1 MKKRRVRLSCVPI
14 LLLICLSC
22 QEKDPHVTIQEISV
36 EPSALTLKEGE
47 THLLKVQWS
56 PSEVKASPTFT
67 SEDEAIAT
75 VTDTGEVR
83 ACAAGETKIQVSLG
97 GKSAYCQLRVVK
109 RETTSPVTEVIID
122 PQEISM
128 DVGEKQKISVRWLPA
143 DAEATAVFASSDT
156 QVAIVDEQ
164 GVVEALSPGEAKVKV
179 MVQEASAVC
188 SITVSL
194 SQMPLLAFGK
204 DQETQRRIE
213 AYEHNRGRE
222 LCDGVVIQGDF
233 KANAFVSKSLDLFPV
248 VSYGKEDN
256 NDNPIIVVLGKEEIG
271 SCTRTLELLRK
282 SGFSNVKVQTN
293 DYGKMMLRASHDG
306 NDNLVL
312 LGQAQQIAESSV
324 QPATQMILMIINKDG
339 YPLPHKLHDCIL
351 DAKDFPSWQEF
362 MSGKTE
368 DVKAFEET
376 LGFRYFNEAKSS
388 ATNLLFT
395 TKSNQTS
402 HSNID
407 WVYYVRDPESWTP
420 FIDCQIN
427 CIDRAE
433 EIDTEAVR
441 TWLANNGFNRN
452 FKRAFS
458 KEDWYYVWNSDR
470 TVGLQLYIDRKRGI
484 CAMQIFPGDVLSSF
498 E

>member
-1 MKKRRVRLSCVPI
+1 MRKIRARLLCVPI

-22 QEKDPHVTIQEISV
+22 QEKDPHVSIQEIRV
-36 EPSALTLKEGE
+36 EPSVLTLKEGE

-56 PSEVKASPTFT
+56 PSEVKVAPTFT
-67 SEDEAIAT
+67 SDDEAIAT
-75 VTDTGEVR
+75 VTEAGEVR
-83 ACAAGETKIQVSLG
+83 ARAAGETKIQVSLG
-97 GKSAYCQLRVVK
+97 GKSAYCQLQVVK
-109 RETTSPVTEVIID
+109 KQMTSPITEVIID

-128 DVGEKQKISVRWLPA
+128 DVGEKQKISVQWLPV
-143 DAEATAVFASSDT
+143 DVEATPVFASSDT
-156 QVAIVDEQ
+156 QVVVVDEQ
-164 GVVEALSPGEAKVKV
+164 GVVEALSPGTAKVKV
-179 MVQEASAVC
+179 TVQEVSSVC

-194 SQMPLLAFGK
+194 NQMPLLAFGK
-204 DQETQRRIE
+204 DQTTQSRIE
-213 AYEHNRGRE
+213 AYEYNRGRK
-222 LCDGVVIQGDF
+222 LCDGVIIQGDF

-282 SGFSNVKVQTN
+282 SGFSNVKVQKN
-293 DYGKMMLRASHDG
+293 DYGKMMLRASQDG
-306 NDNLVL
+306 NDNLVV
-312 LGQAQQIAESSV
+312 LGQEQQIAESSV

-339 YPLPHKLHDCIL
+339 YPLPLKRHDCIL
-351 DAKDFPSWQEF
+351 DAHDFPSWQEF

-368 DVKAFEET
+368 NIKTFEET

-395 TKSNQTS
+395 TKSDQKK

-407 WVYYVRDPESWTP
+407 WVHYVKDPESWTP

-433 EIDTEAVR
+433 EIDTDAVR